1 MKKILKFLIIFIIV
15 IITLY
20 YLVISIDL
28 KTFLSIMIFFFNF
41 KIKINKPENLK
52 YINERVIFI
61 SNHYSPCDAGLI
73 VHIFNKITNKK
84 IYSVSKHNIFGDKT
98 DTSTIS
104 NFLSL
109 FKGLYNFFNLIQYEK
124 GNKQSGEEVK
134 KKMLEIVNHN
144 NTVIIFPE
152 GTTSRKGIP
161 LEFKPGSFKMCAENS
176 IKIIPITLE
185 YDKRIGM
192 NQYDQFNINDWFNT
206 GVTITI
212 HEPIYDKDPIILQKQ
227 VYLTI
232 VEPLK
237 KIYIDRNIINKIY

>member
-1 MKKILKFLIIFIIV
+1 M
-15 IITLY
+15 
-20 YLVISIDL
+20 
-28 KTFLSIMIFFFNF
+28 MNFFNF
-41 KIKINKPENLK
+41 KIKIKNPENLK
-52 YINERVIFI
+52 YINERVII
-61 SNHYSPCDAGLI
+61 MGNHYSPCDSGI
-73 VHIFNKITNKK
+73 IMYIFNKITNKK

-98 DTSTIS
+98 DTSTLS

-109 FKGLYNFFNLIQYEK
+109 FKGLYNFFNLIPYEK

-134 KKMLEIVNHN
+134 NKMLRVVNEN

-161 LEFKPGSFKMCAENS
+161 SEFKPGSFKMCAENS

-192 NQYDQFNINDWFNT
+192 GQNDQFDINTWFNT

-212 HEPIYDKDPIILQKQ
+212 HKPIYDKDPEILQKQ
-227 VYLTI
+227 VHSTI
-232 VEPLK
+232 VDNLK
-237 KIYIDRNIINKIY
+237 EKYKKRNIIK